1 MSFSDGHCVA
11 NRDPVKTRINLYFP
25 NALTFNGMVDGTK
38 NPIPTRGLTKIRFMT
53 KTFKS
58 LTDRLTYYLK
68 PTEESLKDQETR
80 YSSIMLT
87 CYTVFYA
94 LSEIGNTDPQGIA
107 CRDRMED
114 GVIQVSVPGELE
126 IHIIKENGRLRTEK
140 GRHASPKAFMEFSDL
155 ETIEGILRGTLD
167 SFAAIGSGKLRIK
180 GRIPMIDN
188 LNKILFLVA
197 RYLS

>member
-1 MSFSDGHCVA
+1 MDAKVLAAINMHSILRNMEDLLELDASSREILSKKDIGICFNLPGQDKLYMSFSDGHCVA

-58 LTDRLTYYLK
+58 LADRLTYYLK

-80 YSSIMLT
+80 YISTMLT
-87 CYTVFYA
+87 CYAVFYA

-107 CRDRMED
+107 C
-114 GVIQVSVPGELE
+114 
-126 IHIIKENGRLRTEK
+126 
-140 GRHASPKAFMEFSDL
+140 
-155 ETIEGILRGTLD
+155 
-167 SFAAIGSGKLRIK
+167 
-180 GRIPMIDN
+180 
-188 LNKILFLVA
+188 
-197 RYLS
+197 